1 MAVGR
6 VSALDLTRQ
15 VQQRDDLLRAGREV
29 AQPDLA
35 RGQLIADDDREVCV
49 VARRGLEL
57 LAELSTADLGAGRN
71 ARRAQICGDL
81 QSSDRVVGV
90 RADDDGD
97 RSRLRRD
104 GRAGLGE
111 GDDEP
116 VDAEP
121 EADAGSG
128 PPGEELDEAAAAAAA
143 ADRLLL
149 SLAPG
154 DVELERGSRV
164 VVETA

>member
-1 MAVGR
+1 MAVGG

-15 VQQRDDLLRAGREV
+15 VRERRDLVRAGREV

-35 RGQLIADDDREVCV
+35 RGELVADDDREVCV

-57 LAELSTADLGAGRN
+57 LAELSTAELGAGRD
-71 ARRAQICGDL
+71 ARRAQICGEL

-116 VDAEP
+116 VDADP
-121 EADAGSG
+121 EADARRG
-128 PPGEELDEAAAAAAA
+128 PAPEELDEAVVAAAA

-154 DVELERGSRV
+154 
-164 VVETA
+164 